1 MNRYIII
8 DCLLKGYGDKS
19 VAIRINNIN
28 LSLDDDLNVLEKKI
42 CKKLNMSKEDISRL
56 DIIKRSIDARKKNDI
71 KVSFSVNV
79 FCKKEKMLLS
89 RIHDKDISFEEIR
102 EIESIKS
109 GTEEIKARPVVV
121 GFGPAGIF
129 AALTLAR
136 YGYKPIVY
144 ERGEDVDKRTE
155 TVEKFWKDGRLNLE
169 SNVQFGEGGA
179 GAFSDGKLTTRI
191 KDHRCSF
198 VLDELIKAGAPA
210 EIKYE
215 SKAHVGT
222 DLLKGVVKNIREEIK
237 RLGGEVNFNSKL
249 EKITYKDGKL
259 ESIVVNGKNITCEA
273 LVLAIGHSS
282 RDTYE
287 MLYRENVSMD
297 AKAFAIGVRI
307 EHPQELINVNQYGNN
322 HNHPKLHA
330 ADYRLTYQSE
340 KLKRGVYSFCMCPG
354 GVVVA
359 ASSEEGRLV
368 SNGMSYHARDLD
380 NANSALVVTVSPE
393 DFEGS
398 SPLRGMEFQRHYES
412 LAFKLGGGNYK
423 APVQLVGDFMKD
435 RVSTKLGEVIPS
447 YTAGYEFRELKEC
460 LPDYVVEALKEGI
473 INFDKKIKGYAREDA
488 ILTGI
493 ETRTSAPVRLN
504 RNASLE
510 SINVCG
516 LYPTGEGA
524 GFAGGIISAAVD
536 GIKVAE
542 HIIEKFDL
550 PK

>member
-1 MNRYIII
+1 M
-8 DCLLKGYGDKS
+8 KGYGEKI

-28 LSLDDDLNVLEKKI
+28 LGLNDELDVLEKKI
-42 CKKLNMSKEDISRL
+42 CKKLNISKENINKIN
-56 DIIKRSIDARKKNDI
+56 IIKKSIDARKKNDI
-71 KVSFSVNV
+71 KFNYSVDV
-79 FCKKEKMLLS
+79 FCEKEKKILS
-89 RIHDKDISFEEIR
+89 KIRDKDI
-102 EIESIKS
+102 KL
-109 GTEEIKARPVVV
+109 EEIKEIETIKLGTQKLNFRPVVV

-136 YGYKPIVY
+136 QGYKPIVY

-155 TVEKFWKDGRLNLE
+155 TVEKFWSTGELNLE

-179 GAFSDGKLTTRI
+179 GTFSDGKLTTRI
-191 KDHRCSF
+191 KDHRCTF
-198 VLDELIKAGAPA
+198 VLDELIKAGAPS

-237 RLGGEVNFNSKL
+237 DLGGEVNFNSKL
-249 EKITYKDGKL
+249 EKITYENGNLK
-259 ESIVVNGKNITCEA
+259 SIIVNGEEISCKA
-273 LVLAIGHSS
+273 LILAIGHSS

-287 MLYRENVSMD
+287 MLYKEKVSMD

-307 EHPQELINVNQYGNN
+307 EHPQELINISQYGENYD
-322 HNHPKLHA
+322 HPKLHA

-340 KLKRGVYSFCMCPG
+340 RLGRGIYSFCMCPG
-354 GVVVA
+354 GIVVA
-359 ASSEEGRLV
+359 AASEEGRLV
-368 SNGMSYHARDLD
+368 SNGMSYHARDLK

-393 DFEGS
+393 DFEGN
-398 SPLRGMEFQRHYES
+398 SPLRGMEFQRYYEN
-412 LAFKLGGGNYK
+412 LAFKLGGENYK

-435 RVSTKLGEVIPS
+435 RVSTGLGQVVPS
-447 YTAGYEFRELKEC
+447 YTAGYEFKELKNC

-473 INFDKKIKGYAREDA
+473 ANFDKKIKGYANEDA
-488 ILTGI
+488 VLTGI

-504 RNASLE
+504 RNETLE
-510 SINVCG
+510 STNVCG

-542 HIIEKFDL
+542 HIIQKFNVL
-550 PK
+550 

>member
-1 MNRYIII
+1 M
-8 DCLLKGYGDKS
+8 
-19 VAIRINNIN
+19 AIRINNIT
-28 LSLDDDLNVLEKKI
+28 LGLDDGEELLAKKVS
-42 CKKLNMSKEDISRL
+42 KKLKINENDINEL
-56 DIIKRSIDARKKNDI
+56 IIIKKSIDARKKNDI
-71 KVSFSVNV
+71 KFNYCIDVI
-79 FCKKEKMLLS
+79 CDKEKKILS
-89 RIHDKDISFEEIR
+89 RVHDKDVKFEEIR
-102 EIESIKS
+102 KMEAITRGNEELKS
-109 GTEEIKARPVVV
+109 RPVVV
-121 GFGPAGIF
+121 GFGPSGIF

-136 YGYKPIVY
+136 EGYKPIVY

-155 TVEKFWKDGRLNLE
+155 TVDKFWKNGELNLE

-179 GAFSDGKLTTRI
+179 GTFSDGKLTTRI
-191 KDHRCSF
+191 KDFRCAF
-198 VLDELIKAGAPA
+198 VLDELIKGGAPS

-237 RLGGEVNFNSKL
+237 NLGGEVHFNSKV
-249 EKITYKDGKL
+249 EKIEYENGKL
-259 ESIVVNGKNITCEA
+259 KSIVVNGEEKPCQA

-287 MLYRENVSMD
+287 MLYEKGVSME

-307 EHPQELINVNQYGNN
+307 EHPQEVINLSQYGENYK
-322 HNHPKLHA
+322 HPKLQA

-359 ASSEEGRLV
+359 AASENGRLV
-368 SNGMSYHARDLD
+368 SNGMSYHARDLA

-393 DFEGS
+393 DFEGD

-435 RVSTKLGEVIPS
+435 RVSTKLGKVIPS
-447 YTAGYEFRELKEC
+447 YTAGYVFKELRDC
-460 LPDYVVEALKEGI
+460 LPNYVVEALKEGI
-473 INFDKKIKGYAREDA
+473 QNFDKKIKGYGDDDA
-488 ILTGI
+488 VLTGI
-493 ETRTSAPVRLN
+493 ETRTSAPVRIH
-504 RNASLE
+504 RNATLE
-510 SINVCG
+510 SVNVEG

-542 HIIEKFDL
+542 HIINKYDK
-550 PK
+550 PKSC

>member
-1 MNRYIII
+1 
-8 DCLLKGYGDKS
+8 
-19 VAIRINNIN
+19 
-28 LSLDDDLNVLEKKI
+28 LS
-42 CKKLNMSKEDISRL
+42 
-56 DIIKRSIDARKKNDI
+56 IIKKSIDARKKNDI
-71 KVSFSVNV
+71 KFNYSVDIV
-79 FCKKEKMLLS
+79 CDREKNILS
-89 RIHDKDISFEEIR
+89 KIQDKDVKFEEVK
-102 EIESIKS
+102 EVELIKQ
-109 GTEEIKARPVVV
+109 GTEELKFRPVVV

-136 YGYKPIVY
+136 QGYKPIVY
-144 ERGEDVDKRTE
+144 ERGEDVDKRAQ
-155 TVEKFWKDGRLNLE
+155 TVEDFWNGGKLNLE

-179 GAFSDGKLTTRI
+179 GTFSDGKLTTRI
-191 KDHRCSF
+191 KDHRCTF
-198 VLDELIKAGAPA
+198 ILDELIKAGAPS

-222 DLLKGVVKNIREEIK
+222 DLLKGVVKTIREEIK
-237 RLGGEVNFNSKL
+237 SLGGEVNFNSKL
-249 EKITYKDGKL
+249 EKITYEDGKL
-259 ESIVVNGKNITCEA
+259 ESIVVNGKEIPCIA

-287 MLYRENVSMD
+287 MLCKEKVSME

-307 EHPQELINVNQYGNN
+307 EHPQELINISQYGDN
-322 HNHPKLHA
+322 HKHPKLHA

-340 KLKRGVYSFCMCPG
+340 KLKRGIYSFCMCPG

-359 ASSEEGRLV
+359 AASEEGRLV
-368 SNGMSYHARDLD
+368 SNGMSYHARDLE

-393 DFEGS
+393 DFEGD

-412 LAFKLGGGNYK
+412 LAFKLGGSNYK

-435 RVSTKLGEVIPS
+435 RRSTKLGKVTPS
-447 YTAGYEFRELKEC
+447 YTGGYEFKELKNC
-460 LPDYVVEALKEGI
+460 LPAYVIEALKEGI
-473 INFDKKIKGYAREDA
+473 KNFDNKIKGYANEDA

-493 ETRTSAPVRLN
+493 ETRTSAPVRIH
-504 RNASLE
+504 RDKTLE

-536 GIKVAE
+536 GIRVAE